1 MKKAISI
8 LGPTHCGKTELAIEI
23 SKHFPTKIISV
34 DSVQVYKGANI
45 GSSKPNQKILDS
57 IHHGLIDN
65 LDPEDDFSVKD
76 FLNEI
81 SNEFCDCK
89 EDLLFVGGT
98 MMYFYSLFNGIS
110 KLPEKNIQF
119 REKLEEEAKNKGWKY
134 MHERLEVI
142 DPNAARS
149 IKDSDSQRILR
160 ALEVNH
166 LSKNTFSKLK
176 TMKEKSVIEDYQKFT
191 FAIIPKNKK
200 TFKNQLNERF
210 RKMLELGLIEET
222 KTILE
227 RTSGKRI
234 KVLETVGYK
243 QVVDFLKDKI
253 SFEEMIELA
262 TNATYQLAKR
272 QMTWLKKFDLDETF
286 FSDDDDKVMKI
297 LSIIKN

>member
-1 MKKAISI
+1 MKRAISI

-23 SKHFPTKIISV
+23 NKHFPTKIISV

-57 IHHGLIDN
+57 VHHGLIDY
-65 LDPEDDFSVKD
+65 LDLEDDFSVKD

-142 DPNAARS
+142 DPDAARL

-200 TFKNQLNERF
+200 TFKNQLKKRF

-272 QMTWLKKFDLDETF
+272 QITWLKKFDLDETF

>member
-23 SKHFPTKIISV
+23 NKHFPIKIISV

-45 GSSKPNQKILDS
+45 GSNKPDQKILDN
-57 IHHGLIDN
+57 IHHGLIN
-65 LDPEDDFSVKD
+65 TLDLEDDFSVKD

-81 SNEFCDCK
+81 SNELSGYK

-110 KLPEKNIQF
+110 KLPQKNIQF
-119 REKLEEEAKNKGWKY
+119 REKLEEEAKNKGWKFL
-134 MHERLEVI
+134 HERLRVI
-142 DPNAARS
+142 DPDEARL
-149 IKDSDSQRILR
+149 IKDTDSQRILR

-166 LSKNTFSKLK
+166 LSKKTFSKLK
-176 TMKEKSVIEDYQKFT
+176 KIKEKSVIEDYKKFT
-191 FAIIPKNKK
+191 FAIIPRSKK

-210 RKMLELGLIEET
+210 TKMLELGLVEET

-227 RTSGKRI
+227 GSSGKRI

-243 QVVDFLKDKI
+243 QVVDFLKEKT

-272 QMTWLKKFDLDETF
+272 QITWLKKFNLDETF
-286 FSDDDDKVMKI
+286 FSDEDDKVMKI

>member
-8 LGPTHCGKTELAIEI
+8 LGPTHCGKTELAIGI
-23 SKHFPTKIISV
+23 NKHYPTKIISV

-57 IHHGLIDN
+57 IHHGLIDY

-81 SNEFCDCK
+81 SNELCDCK

-142 DPNAARS
+142 DPDAARS

-160 ALEVNH
+160 GLEVNH

-200 TFKNQLNERF
+200 TFKNQLKERF

-272 QMTWLKKFDLDETF
+272 QITWLKKFDLDETF

>member
-23 SKHFPTKIISV
+23 NKHFPTKIISV

-45 GSSKPNQKILDS
+45 GSNKPNQKILDS
-57 IHHGLIDN
+57 IHHGLIDY

-81 SNEFCDCK
+81 SNEFCDRK

-119 REKLEEEAKNKGWKY
+119 RKKLEEEAKNKGWKY

-142 DPNAARS
+142 DPDAARL

-191 FAIIPKNKK
+191 FAIIPRSKK
-200 TFKNQLNERF
+200 IFKNQLNERF

-272 QMTWLKKFDLDETF
+272 QITWLKKFDLDETF

>member
-23 SKHFPTKIISV
+23 NKHFPTKIISV

-57 IHHGLIDN
+57 VHHGLIDY
-65 LDPEDDFSVKD
+65 LDLEDDFSVKD

-142 DPNAARS
+142 DPDAARS

-222 KTILE
+222 KNILE

-243 QVVDFLKDKI
+243 QVVDFLKEKI

-262 TNATYQLAKR
+262 TNASYQLAKR
-272 QMTWLKKFDLDETF
+272 QITWLKKFDLDETF

>member
-23 SKHFPTKIISV
+23 NKHFPTKIISV

-45 GSSKPNQKILDS
+45 GSNKPNQKILDS
-57 IHHGLIDN
+57 IHHGLIDY

-134 MHERLEVI
+134 MHERLAVI
-142 DPNAARS
+142 DPDAARL

-200 TFKNQLNERF
+200 TFKNQLKERF

-272 QMTWLKKFDLDETF
+272 QITWLKKFDLDETF

>member
-8 LGPTHCGKTELAIEI
+8 LGPTHCGKPELAIEI
-23 SKHFPTKIISV
+23 NKHFPTKIISV
-34 DSVQVYKGANI
+34 DSVQIYKGENI
-45 GSSKPNQKILDS
+45 GSKKPNQKILDS
-57 IHHGLIDN
+57 IHHGLIDY

-142 DPNAARS
+142 DPDAARL
-149 IKDSDSQRILR
+149 IKVSDSQRILR

-191 FAIIPKNKK
+191 FAIIPRNKK
-200 TFKNQLNERF
+200 TFKNQLKERF
-210 RKMLELGLIEET
+210 RKMI
-222 KTILE
+222 
-227 RTSGKRI
+227 
-234 KVLETVGYK
+234 
-243 QVVDFLKDKI
+243 
-253 SFEEMIELA
+253 
-262 TNATYQLAKR
+262 
-272 QMTWLKKFDLDETF
+272 
-286 FSDDDDKVMKI
+286 
-297 LSIIKN
+297 

>member
-23 SKHFPTKIISV
+23 NKHFPTKIISV

-57 IHHGLIDN
+57 IHHGLIDY
-65 LDPEDDFSVKD
+65 LDPEYDFSVKD

-142 DPNAARS
+142 DPDAARL

-200 TFKNQLNERF
+200 TFKNQLKERF

-272 QMTWLKKFDLDETF
+272 QITWLKKFDLDETF

>member
-23 SKHFPTKIISV
+23 NKHFSTKIISV
-34 DSVQVYKGANI
+34 DSVQVYKGAHI

-57 IHHGLIDN
+57 IHHGLIDY

-119 REKLEEEAKNKGWKY
+119 RKKLEEEAKNKGWKY

-142 DPNAARS
+142 DPGAARS
-149 IKDSDSQRILR
+149 IKNSDSQRILR

-166 LSKNTFSKLK
+166 LSKNAFSKLK

-272 QMTWLKKFDLDETF
+272 QITWLKKFDLDETF

-297 LSIIKN
+297 LSMIKN

>member
-23 SKHFPTKIISV
+23 NKHFPTKIISV

-57 IHHGLIDN
+57 IHHGLIDY

-110 KLPEKNIQF
+110 KLPEKNTQF

-142 DPNAARS
+142 DPGAARS
-149 IKDSDSQRILR
+149 IKNSDSQRILR

-200 TFKNQLNERF
+200 TFKNQLKERF

-272 QMTWLKKFDLDETF
+272 QITWLKKFDLDETF

>member
-23 SKHFPTKIISV
+23 NKHFPTKIISV

-57 IHHGLIDN
+57 IHHGLIDY

-134 MHERLEVI
+134 MHERLGAI
-142 DPNAARS
+142 DPDAARS
-149 IKDSDSQRILR
+149 INESDSQRILR

-200 TFKNQLNERF
+200 TFKNQLKERF

-272 QMTWLKKFDLDETF
+272 QITWLKKFDLDQTF

>member
-23 SKHFPTKIISV
+23 NKHFPTKIISV

-57 IHHGLIDN
+57 IHHGLIDY

-134 MHERLEVI
+134 MHERLEEI
-142 DPNAARS
+142 DPDAARL

-200 TFKNQLNERF
+200 TFKNQLKERF

-272 QMTWLKKFDLDETF
+272 QITWLKKFDLDETF

>member
-23 SKHFPTKIISV
+23 NKHFPTKIISV
-34 DSVQVYKGANI
+34 DSVQEYKGANI

-57 IHHGLIDN
+57 IHHGLIDY

-76 FLNEI
+76 FLNEN

-142 DPNAARS
+142 DPNAARL

-200 TFKNQLNERF
+200 TFKNQLKKRF

-272 QMTWLKKFDLDETF
+272 QITWLKKFDLDETF

>member
-23 SKHFPTKIISV
+23 NKHFPTKIISV

-57 IHHGLIDN
+57 IHHGLIDY

-142 DPNAARS
+142 DPDAARL

-176 TMKEKSVIEDYQKFT
+176 TTKEKSVIEDYQKFT

-200 TFKNQLNERF
+200 TFKKQLKERF

-243 QVVDFLKDKI
+243 QVVDFLNEKI

-272 QMTWLKKFDLDETF
+272 QITWLKKFDLDETF

>member
-23 SKHFPTKIISV
+23 NKHFPTKIISV

-45 GSSKPNQKILDS
+45 GSNKPNQKILDR
-57 IHHGLIDN
+57 IHHGLIDY
-65 LDPEDDFSVKD
+65 LDPQDDFSVKD

-134 MHERLEVI
+134 MHERLAVI
-142 DPNAARS
+142 DPDAARL

-176 TMKEKSVIEDYQKFT
+176 TMKEKSVIEDYKKFT

-200 TFKNQLNERF
+200 TFKNQLKERF

-262 TNATYQLAKR
+262 TNASYQLAKR
-272 QMTWLKKFDLDETF
+272 QITWLKKFDLDETF

-297 LSIIKN
+297 LTKIKN

>member
-23 SKHFPTKIISV
+23 NKHFPTKIISV
-34 DSVQVYKGANI
+34 DSVQIYKGANI

-57 IHHGLIDN
+57 IHHGLIDY

-81 SNEFCDCK
+81 SNEFCTCK

-110 KLPEKNIQF
+110 KLPEKNTQF

-142 DPNAARS
+142 DPDAARS

-200 TFKNQLNERF
+200 TFKNQLKERF

-272 QMTWLKKFDLDETF
+272 QITWLKKFDLDETF

>member
-23 SKHFPTKIISV
+23 NKHFPTKIISV

-57 IHHGLIDN
+57 IHHGLIDY

-142 DPNAARS
+142 DPGAARS
-149 IKDSDSQRILR
+149 IKNSDSQRILR

-200 TFKNQLNERF
+200 TFKNQLKERF

-272 QMTWLKKFDLDETF
+272 QITWLKKFDLDETF

>member
-23 SKHFPTKIISV
+23 NKHFPTKIISV

-57 IHHGLIDN
+57 IHHGLIDY
-65 LDPEDDFSVKD
+65 LEPEDDFSVKD

-134 MHERLEVI
+134 MHERLEEI
-142 DPNAARS
+142 DPDAARL

-176 TMKEKSVIEDYQKFT
+176 KVKEKSVIEDYQKFT

>member
-23 SKHFPTKIISV
+23 NKHFPTKIISV

-57 IHHGLIDN
+57 IHHGLIDY

-142 DPNAARS
+142 DPDAARS

-200 TFKNQLNERF
+200 TFKNQLKERF

>member
-23 SKHFPTKIISV
+23 NKHFPTKIISV

-57 IHHGLIDN
+57 VHHGLIDY

-134 MHERLEVI
+134 MHERLEAI
-142 DPNAARS
+142 DPDAARL

-200 TFKNQLNERF
+200 TFKNQLKERF

-227 RTSGKRI
+227 RNSGKRI

-243 QVVDFLKDKI
+243 QVVDFLKDKT

-262 TNATYQLAKR
+262 TNASYQLAKR
-272 QMTWLKKFDLDETF
+272 QITWLKKFDLDETF

>member
-23 SKHFPTKIISV
+23 NKHFPTKIISV

-57 IHHGLIDN
+57 IHHGLIDY

-119 REKLEEEAKNKGWKY
+119 REKLEEKAKNKGWKY

-142 DPNAARS
+142 DPDAARL

-200 TFKNQLNERF
+200 TFKNQLKERF

-272 QMTWLKKFDLDETF
+272 QITWLKKFDLDETF

>member
-23 SKHFPTKIISV
+23 NKHISTKIISV
-34 DSVQVYKGANI
+34 DSVQIYKGANI
-45 GSSKPNQKILDS
+45 GSSKPDQKILDNV
-57 IHHGLIDN
+57 HHELIN
-65 LDPEDDFSVKD
+65 ILDPDDDFSVKD

-81 SNEFCDCK
+81 SNKLRDCK

-110 KLPEKNIQF
+110 KLPEKDIQF

-142 DPNAARS
+142 DSDAARL
-149 IKDSDSQRILR
+149 IKDNDSQRILR

-166 LSKNTFSKLK
+166 LSKKTFSKLK
-176 TMKEKSVIEDYQKFT
+176 TIKEKSVIEDYQKFT
-191 FAIIPKNKK
+191 FAIIPRNKK
-200 TFKNQLNERF
+200 TFKNQLKERF

-272 QMTWLKKFDLDETF
+272 QITWLKKFDLDETF

>member
-23 SKHFPTKIISV
+23 NEHFPTKIISV

-57 IHHGLIDN
+57 VHHGLIDY
-65 LDPEDDFSVKD
+65 LDLEDDFSVKD

-142 DPNAARS
+142 DPDAARL

-200 TFKNQLNERF
+200 TFKNQLKERF
-210 RKMLELGLIEET
+210 RKMLELGLIEEM

-272 QMTWLKKFDLDETF
+272 QITWLKKFDLDETF

>member
-23 SKHFPTKIISV
+23 NKHFPTKIISV

-57 IHHGLIDN
+57 IHHGLIDY
-65 LDPEDDFSVKD
+65 LDPGDDFSVKD

-119 REKLEEEAKNKGWKY
+119 REKLEREAKNKGWKF
-134 MHERLEVI
+134 MHERLEEI
-142 DPNAARS
+142 DPDAARL

-166 LSKNTFSKLK
+166 LSKKTFSKLK
-176 TMKEKSVIEDYQKFT
+176 TIKEKSVIEDYQKFT

-272 QMTWLKKFDLDETF
+272 QITWLKKFDLDETF

>member
-23 SKHFPTKIISV
+23 NEHFPTKIISV

-57 IHHGLIDN
+57 IHHGLIDY
-65 LDPEDDFSVKD
+65 LDLEDDFSVKD

-81 SNEFCDCK
+81 TNEFCDCK

-142 DPNAARS
+142 EPKAAKL

-166 LSKNTFSKLK
+166 LTKNTFSKLK

-200 TFKNQLNERF
+200 TFKNQLKERF

-227 RTSGKRI
+227 RTSGKGI

-243 QVVDFLKDKI
+243 QAVDFLKDKI

-272 QMTWLKKFDLDETF
+272 QITWLKKFDLDETF

>member
-23 SKHFPTKIISV
+23 NKHFPTKIISV

-57 IHHGLIDN
+57 IHHGLIDY

-81 SNEFCDCK
+81 SNEFCDSK

-142 DPNAARS
+142 DPGAARS
-149 IKDSDSQRILR
+149 IKNSDSQRILR

-176 TMKEKSVIEDYQKFT
+176 KMKEKSVIEDYQKFT

-272 QMTWLKKFDLDETF
+272 QITWLKKFDLDETF